1 MTDSH
6 PFIDS
11 ALDDI
16 IQIVSYEYYGIFV
29 NLRRGTAGN
38 MYFIEIEPDKI
49 IARNGDG
56 TLAYTGAKLWTY
68 PGAPLSL
75 KYDYTAL
82 TDTTKTLGLRVRDDA
97 KTTWC
102 PSST

>member
-1 MTDSH
+1 MTNSH
-6 PFIDS
+6 PNIDS
-11 ALDDI
+11 TLDDI

-29 NLRRGTAGN
+29 NLYRGTAGN

-49 IARNGDG
+49 IKRNLDG

-68 PGAPLSL
+68 DATLSL

-82 TDTTKTLGLRVRDDA
+82 TDTTKTLGLRVREDA